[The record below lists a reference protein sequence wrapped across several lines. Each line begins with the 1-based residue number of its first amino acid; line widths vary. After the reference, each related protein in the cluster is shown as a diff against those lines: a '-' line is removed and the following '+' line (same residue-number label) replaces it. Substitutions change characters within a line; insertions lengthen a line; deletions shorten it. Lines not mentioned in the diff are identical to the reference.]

1 LPPVSWLRWVGGRLV
16 WLCGGLGLGD
26 CALLRRG
33 FSCLSV
39 DLCRVLLGAGLG
51 CGWLVTG
58 GVVGDLL
65 VGDFTRGVMLWVD
78 EWLWVSGRS
87 RPGMP
92 VPEVGAR

>member
-1 LPPVSWLRWVGGRLV
+1 MPPVSWLRWAGGRLV
-16 WLCGGLGLGD
+16 RLRGVGLGIWLVLACGVS
-26 CALLRRG
+26 
-33 FSCLSV
+33 FLSV
-39 DLCRVLLGAGLG
+39 DLCCVLLGAGLG